1 MGCKRVSLIISK
13 DYTVFYLTHIK
24 SHQLYF
30 VPILCQFSANF
41 YCKTCSIFAEETFD
55 DAVSRMGSV
64 LGRSSVDVEAFSGL
78 ARRAKEIDAANRK
91 KDEDYDDAPDEFIG
105 ESVGFNSGL
114 PDGKI

>member
-1 MGCKRVSLIISK
+1 M
-13 DYTVFYLTHIK
+13 
-24 SHQLYF
+24 
-30 VPILCQFSANF
+30 FSIHDPN
-41 YCKTCSIFAEETFD
+41 FAEETFD

-105 ESVGFNSGL
+105 ESECQTRL
-114 PDGKI
+114 PDDKI

>member
-1 MGCKRVSLIISK
+1 MNLHCTAL
-13 DYTVFYLTHIK
+13 
-24 SHQLYF
+24 
-30 VPILCQFSANF
+30 
-41 YCKTCSIFAEETFD
+41 CSIRNLWTKPLPQLLLCISAEETFD

-105 ESVGFNSGL
+105 EFKKLAFIV
-114 PDGKI
+114 

>member
-1 MGCKRVSLIISK
+1 MPGYEPALHCVMLNQKPVDKTSPTTLLCIS
-13 DYTVFYLTHIK
+13 T
-24 SHQLYF
+24 
-30 VPILCQFSANF
+30 
-41 YCKTCSIFAEETFD
+41 EETFD

-105 ESVGFNSGL
+105 ELFV
-114 PDGKI
+114 